1 MEIRW
6 DVFMIIIG
14 ASIVTLI
21 PRVLPIMVL
30 SRKALPEW
38 LMRWLSYIPVAVM
51 AALVAEELLISD
63 GKLAFQSN
71 NVELWAAL
79 PTFLTAIFTKSLL
92 GTVGVGILTVMVL
105 RFLF

>member
-1 MEIRW
+1 M
-6 DVFMIIIG
+6 
-14 ASIVTLI
+14 TLI

-30 SRKALPEW
+30 SRTALPEW
-38 LMRWLSYIPVAVM
+38 LMRWLSYVPVAVM
-51 AALVAEELLISD
+51 AALVAQELLVSD
-63 GKLAFQSN
+63 GKIASFSD

-105 RFLF
+105 RFLI

>member
-6 DVFMIIIG
+6 DVFIIIAG

-30 SRKALPEW
+30 SRTALPEW
-38 LMRWLSYIPVAVM
+38 LMRWLSYVPVAVM
-51 AALVAEELLISD
+51 AALVAQELLVSE
-63 GKLAFQSN
+63 GKLASFSD

-79 PTFLTAIFTKSLL
+79 PTFLVAIFTKSLL
-92 GTVGVGILTVMVL
+92 GTVGVGILTVMAL
-105 RFLF
+105 RFLV

>member
-6 DVFMIIIG
+6 DVFIIIIG

-30 SRKALPEW
+30 SRKSLPEW

-51 AALVAEELLISD
+51 AALVAQELLISD
-63 GKLAFQSN
+63 GKLLSLSN

-79 PTFLTAIFTKSLL
+79 PTFLTAIITKSLL
-92 GTVGVGILTVMVL
+92 GTVGVGIITVMVL
-105 RFLF
+105 RFLV